1 MKRSRW
7 LILALV
13 VSLGGMWRVGHST
26 TLLHRTLKALAENA
40 ERIFVGKCIAVREG
54 ELVFDEGK
62 IYYTEYTF
70 QVTHKIKGN
79 LRETFTFRQYGL
91 SRPRQVG
98 ENLMLYNRV
107 PGMPVYEEQQEYFL
121 FLNRDSELGLTSP
134 VGLFQG
140 AFRVAVDIYG
150 RKVAM
155 NGLENRGLFRDADA
169 TRLAKQPLTEAESQ
183 LIRQVSGPMLLNDLI
198 SVVQKVMD

>member
-1 MKRSRW
+1 MKRANW
-7 LILALV
+7 LLLAV
-13 VSLGGMWRVGHST
+13 TVSVAGLWRVGHST

-54 ELVFDEGK
+54 ELVFTEGK

-70 QVTHKIKGN
+70 EVTHKIKGH
-79 LRETFTFRQYGL
+79 LRETLTFRQYGL
-91 SRPRQVG
+91 AQPRQVG
-98 ENLMLYNRV
+98 ENVMLFNRV
-107 PGMPVYEEQQEYFL
+107 PGLPVYEEQQEYLL
-121 FLNRDSELGLTSP
+121 FMNGDSELGLTSP

-140 AFRVAVDIYG
+140 AFRVAVDVYG

-155 NGLENRGLFRDADA
+155 NGLENRGLFRDVEV
-169 TRLAKQPLTEAESQ
+169 TRLTKRPLTEAESQ
-183 LIRQVSGPMLLNDLI
+183 LIQQVSGPMLLNDLI